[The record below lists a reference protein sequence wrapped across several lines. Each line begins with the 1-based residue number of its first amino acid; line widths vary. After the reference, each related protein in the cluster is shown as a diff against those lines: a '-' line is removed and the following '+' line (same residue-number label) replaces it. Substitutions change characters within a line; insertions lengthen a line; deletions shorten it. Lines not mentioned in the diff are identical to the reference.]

1 MTDPNAMKYLIR
13 AKITT
18 DGIIEKPDII
28 GAIFGQTEGL
38 LGEDMDLRDLQKSGR
53 VGRIEVNVDS
63 KRGKSDGEILLP
75 SGLDNVETAI
85 LAASLETIDRV
96 GPCKA
101 QIDVLNIEDI
111 RVAKRNR
118 VIDRARELLSNM
130 IEQQKG
136 TSEDLISEVRKQVQ
150 VEEIVAYGKEK
161 LPAGPNVGTS
171 EAIIIVEGR
180 NDVLNLLRAGIKHAI
195 AVEGT
200 NVPET
205 IKELSKERTVTVLV
219 DGDRGGEL
227 ILRELLQVCEVDYIS
242 RAPTNKEVEELT
254 PKQIMKCLRNK
265 ISAQQFIEMFAIR
278 EEGKDGTVRF
288 KAIPDT
294 AFKVFNEVIDED
306 KPVPQP
312 EIIAN
317 TIPVQQPKPASL
329 APQPE
334 KKKDVRTL
342 SPEFQLLRNNY
353 SFINGK
359 SKARFINTKT
369 NFSKEVNIQD
379 LFETFKNIRDVN
391 ALVIDGII
399 TQRIVDSCY
408 YTGINTILGTKI
420 GSLVKIPTGLDII
433 TADQV

>member
-13 AKITT
+13 AKIIT

-38 LGEDMDLRDLQKSGR
+38 LGEGMDLRDLQKSGR
-53 VGRIEVNVDS
+53 VGRIEVDVDS
-63 KRGKSDGEILLP
+63 KRGKSEGEILLP

-101 QIDVLNIEDI
+101 QIDVLKIEDI
-111 RVAKRNR
+111 RVVKRNR
-118 VIDRARELLSNM
+118 VIERARELLSNM
-130 IEQQKG
+130 LEQQKG
-136 TSEDLISEVRKQVQ
+136 TTEDMISEVRKQVQ
-150 VEEIVAYGKEK
+150 VEEIVLYGKEK
-161 LPAGPNVGTS
+161 LPAGPNVATS

-205 IKELSKERTVTVLV
+205 IKELSKERTVTIFV

-278 EEGKDGTVRF
+278 EEGKDGTVKF
-288 KAIPDT
+288 KDIPET
-294 AFKVFNEVIDED
+294 AFKVFNEVVDEE
-306 KPVPQP
+306 KPLSQP
-312 EIIAN
+312 EIKAN
-317 TIPVQQPKPASL
+317 PIPVQQSKPAIP

-334 KKKDVRTL
+334 HKKDVRTL
-342 SPEFQLLRNNY
+342 SPEFQLLKNNY

-369 NFSKEVNIQD
+369 NFSKEVHIQD

-408 YTGINTILGTKI
+408 YTGIHTILGTKI